1 MKPHRLH
8 YAVVKEQQL
17 YFKYEPVSIA
27 GLKKAYKTHGVIRLR
42 RNAAPRIIYVVLR
55 NTRTNYLVQCT
66 LSEKAL
72 KLKDFGAQG
81 GCIWW

>member
-27 GLKKAYKTHGVIRLR
+27 GLKKAYKTHGVIRLQLSG
-42 RNAAPRIIYVVLR
+42 YVISHTQLE
-55 NTRTNYLVQCT
+55 NGMAGN
-66 LSEKAL
+66 SSFISAL
-72 KLKDFGAQG
+72 KH
-81 GCIWW
+81 I

>member
-27 GLKKAYKTHGVIRLR
+27 GLKKAYKTHGVIRLL
-42 RNAAPRIIYVVLR
+42 IYDGNDILIS
-55 NTRTNYLVQCT
+55 TR
-66 LSEKAL
+66 
-72 KLKDFGAQG
+72 
-81 GCIWW
+81 

>member
-42 RNAAPRIIYVVLR
+42 N
-55 NTRTNYLVQCT
+55 NT
-66 LSEKAL
+66 LSQRAVL
-72 KLKDFGAQG
+72 LLHAFILCLRHKDSRKDIKQDSRSPE
-81 GCIWW
+81 